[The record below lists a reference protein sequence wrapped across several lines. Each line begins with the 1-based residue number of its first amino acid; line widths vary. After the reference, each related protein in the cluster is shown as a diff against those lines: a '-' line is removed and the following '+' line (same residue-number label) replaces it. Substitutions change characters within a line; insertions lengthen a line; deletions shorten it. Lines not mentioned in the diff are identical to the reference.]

1 MNETDAELATDYD
14 ALRHG
19 VGGVTLPRDVLTV
32 SGADAVEYLQGQCS
46 QDVAA
51 LSEGQTGDAL
61 LLSPQGKVDAMIRVT
76 RTGPDAFH
84 IDTDAGSGDAARTR
98 LERFRLRVKVDIEPL
113 SWVCLAIRGPES
125 ASVPPAS
132 EPGVLRLPVEWPG
145 LSGFDLIGPAPTF
158 PEAVRRCGSA
168 AWEAARI
175 EAGIPVMGR
184 DVTESTI
191 PAEAALVERAVS
203 LTKGCFTGQELV
215 ARLDSR
221 GTKVAR
227 RMCGIVLD
235 DPEQVPPVG
244 ATVHTTDGEHEVGR
258 LTSVAWSPG
267 VSSTV
272 ALATLQRRVTPP
284 SPVSVRWEDDGRAVE
299 AGAEAKPL
307 PLVG

>member
-1 MNETDAELATDYD
+1 MSDTDTELATDYD

-19 VGGVTLPRDVLTV
+19 VGGVTLSRDVLTV
-32 SGADAVEYLQGQCS
+32 SGLDAVEYLQGQCS
-46 QDVAA
+46 QDVAS
-51 LSEGQTGDAL
+51 LSEGQTADAL
-61 LLSPQGKVDAMIRVT
+61 LLSPQGKVEAMIRVT
-76 RTGPDAFH
+76 RTGPDAFL

-132 EPGVLRLPVEWPG
+132 EPGVLRLAVEWPG
-145 LSGFDLIGPAPTF
+145 LPGFDLIGPAPTF
-158 PEAVRRCGSA
+158 PEAVHRCGSA

-191 PAEAALVERAVS
+191 PAEAGLVERSVS

-299 AGAEAKPL
+299 AGAEAKAL